1 MVVWALLLLL
11 FLIWLAVVMV
21 PREPTA
27 KCPNAFPLPSAI
39 AVVEPEPGEASPN
52 LTYGATLPLATLTD
66 ICPCPT

>member
-11 FLIWLAVVMV
+11 FLIWLAVVML

-39 AVVEPEPGEASPN
+39 PIAVAEPGEASPN
-52 LTYGATLPLATLTD
+52 LTYGATLPLATFVH
-66 ICPCPT
+66 IHPT